1 MVIEDQVDVIKQG
14 NAEEFKKL
22 IAENPDLADSSEQKD
37 ILTEEEAERIERIIF
52 EDDEEVTLRNGKKY
66 KIPSANF
73 KDARKLM
80 KLLKTVNIEAII
92 LNFLPTDDTEKD
104 AKRLEDLYALMRIA
118 FVNYPEVND
127 EFLDRYVDLK
137 IARQI
142 IDILIDLNGLKK

>member
-104 AKRLEDLYALMRIA
+104 AKRLEDLYTLMRIA

>member
-1 MVIEDQVDVIKQG
+1 MGTEDQVDVIKQG

-104 AKRLEDLYALMRIA
+104 AKRLEDLYTLMRIA